1 MSNIAIVSYCN
12 LRCPYCFAD
21 DMIDTQH
28 KVMDMDTFRYLLQWL
43 ARTPMMNHV
52 GIIGGE
58 PTLHPHFRDI
68 LREVNTWCRELR
80 GSATLFTNG
89 ICLDQYVPDI
99 GNAIGLLINV
109 NAPENMSPEKWRMLN
124 NTLEHLNLLGWFIP
138 GRAKANIGCNI
149 WADRDNYDFI
159 WEIVDRYQIDHVRT
173 SVSAPITEEYKN
185 RKQWYYSTCKPI
197 FLNFVKEAEK
207 RGVHLGADCN
217 QIPDCYFTREELELV
232 YRVMDGRHNGICNP
246 VVDITP
252 EMTATACFGAYDP
265 VSITDFEC
273 LPDLERYLLHKK
285 TYPRVEKN
293 ITGKCKGCKNAELLV
308 CQGGCLAFAEVN
320 GIKQVFD
327 TPPSRHNK
335 TTERTAAVARGA
347 SNEGVDNHLHAEDKI
362 EQDNNCAT
370 CGACGS
376 AEVPSSV
383 TGPVRDVPYVDVPNR
398 APQSAGYDTQV
409 SQQPQ
414 RFAAQ
419 APVNQ
424 GNPNM
429 CGCGPMGQ
437 GEFRIPYMDNL
448 NLESSPKEEDKAEK
462 PYEVQ
467 EVTKPIFQEDL
478 QEKQE
483 VQTTSSEQPSL
494 TEVKKEAPTEKSCNR
509 QCAECAGP
517 CIWS

>member
-1 MSNIAIVSYCN
+1 MANVAVDTYCN

-21 DMIDTQH
+21 DMIEQQH
-28 KVMDMDTFRYLLQWL
+28 KNIDMDTFRWILQWI
-43 ARTPMMNHV
+43 ARTPMINHV

-58 PTLHPHFRDI
+58 PTLHPQFREI
-68 LREVNTWCRELR
+68 LKEVNTFCRELR

-89 ICLDQYVPDI
+89 IMLDQYVPDI
-99 GNAIGLLINV
+99 GNGIGLLINV
-109 NAPENMSPEKWRMLN
+109 NAPENMGPEKWRMLN

-159 WEIVDRYQIDHVRT
+159 WEIVDRYQIDHVRC

-185 RKQWYYSTCKPI
+185 RKQWYYAACKPI
-197 FLNFVKEAEK
+197 FLKFVREAEK
-207 RGVHLGADCN
+207 RGVNLGADCN

-232 YRVMDGRHNGICNP
+232 YKVMQGRHNGICNP

-252 EMTATACFGAYDP
+252 ELTATACFGAYDP
-265 VSITDFEC
+265 VDITDFET

-308 CQGGCLAFAEVN
+308 CQGGCLAFSEVN

-335 TTERTAAVARGA
+335 TTERTGAVVRGA
-347 SNEGVDNHLHAEDKI
+347 ANQGVDNHLHAEDMI
-362 EQDNNCAT
+362 QQQNGCAPESCAT
-370 CGACGS
+370 CGGCGTPAEKPAS
-376 AEVPSSV
+376 IKGPVQDASFTEVPAN
-383 TGPVRDVPYVDVPNR
+383 T
-398 APQSAGYDTQV
+398 QSTGYDTTV
-409 SQQPQ
+409 NPQ
-414 RFAAQ
+414 RPVQAAQ

-424 GNPNM
+424 GQP
-429 CGCGPMGQ
+429 CGPN
-437 GEFRIPYMDNL
+437 GEQPQFRIPYMDNL
-448 NLESSPKEEDKAEK
+448 NLEDNAPKQAPVQK
-462 PYEVQ
+462 PYEVS
-467 EVTKPIFQEDL
+467 ETTRPIFQEDL
-478 QEKQE
+478 KPVETSAPAQETP
-483 VQTTSSEQPSL
+483 VASESANPQ
-494 TEVKKEAPTEKSCNR
+494 EKSCNR